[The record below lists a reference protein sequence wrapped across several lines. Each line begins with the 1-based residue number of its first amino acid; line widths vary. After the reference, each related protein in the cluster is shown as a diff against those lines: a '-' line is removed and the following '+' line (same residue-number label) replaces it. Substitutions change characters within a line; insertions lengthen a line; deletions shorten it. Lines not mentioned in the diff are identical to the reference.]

1 MKEIKGL
8 QIGKEETKEYLY
20 ADEMIV
26 HKSVLKCSPGRLLQR
41 INLFFPVAV
50 YKINSQISCSP
61 I

>member
-26 HKSVLKCSPGRLLQR
+26 YKSVLKCSPGRLLQL
-41 INLFFPVAV
+41 INLFFPVGV
-50 YKINSQISCSP
+50 YKINSQN
-61 I
+61 